1 MHPPSS
7 STSSSERNRKALAI
21 RETMTIGLWFVI
33 CIAIFELVVWF
44 TFAHTPLREG
54 TLQTY
59 FWHGQSY
66 EEKLRTLAHT
76 PNPSPRSLIFAGW
89 INKEVLQDN
98 PTDVDVTVYGS
109 SFAGNV
115 ATSMKELRPQIRLRF
130 LGGPGAP
137 LNHTYGSYE
146 LDRTLR
152 KTRVAV
158 IGVVSETVGQV
169 LTMNIGSIY
178 PELVMPY
185 FYPRYDLANGRI
197 ERTGESLVNSSDEFV
212 RGIDDPG
219 LWQRQLNILSVHDDA
234 YRRPFFSADAFDRSA
249 IARLVRRGFAKSHT
263 DRYLAGIYDRNGYN
277 RDAYAVQVFR
287 ALLARMIDDLRE
299 EGVKPIVVLVATN
312 GYEDHLHVLL
322 ADLLSER
329 KVPFVN
335 TFDVCPSTDR
345 RSYVPDGHFTQECDL
360 KTAKRALELM
370 DATLDGVGR

>member
-7 STSSSERNRKALAI
+7 STSSSERSRKSPAI
-21 RETMTIGLWFVI
+21 RETITIALWFLI
-33 CIAIFELVVWF
+33 SIAIFELMVWF
-44 TFAHTPLREG
+44 SFTHTPLREG
-54 TLQTY
+54 SLQTY

-66 EEKLRTLAHT
+66 EGKLRQLAHT
-76 PNPSPRSLIFAGW
+76 PNPPPRSLIFAGW
-89 INKEVLQDN
+89 INKEVLQDS

-109 SFAGNV
+109 SFSGNV

-137 LNHTYGSYE
+137 LNHTYGLYE

-197 ERTGESLVNSSDEFV
+197 ERTGESLMNSREEFV
-212 RGIDDPG
+212 RGIDDPD
-219 LWQRQLNILSVHDDA
+219 LWRRQLDILSVHDDA
-234 YRRPFFSADAFDRSA
+234 YRRWFFAADAFDLSA

-263 DRYLAGIYDRNGYN
+263 DRYLAEIYDRNGYR

-287 ALLARMIDDLRE
+287 ALLGRMIDDSRE
-299 EGVKPIVVLVATN
+299 EGVKPIVVLFATN
-312 GYEDHLHVLL
+312 GYEDHLHALL
-322 ADLLSER
+322 VDLLSER

-335 TFDVCPSTDR
+335 TFDVCRSTDR
-345 RSYVPDGHFTQECDL
+345 RSYIPDGHFTQECDL
-360 KTAKRALELM
+360 KTAKRVLELM
-370 DATLDGVGR
+370 DATLAGEGR